1 MNVCTQWGN
10 EVLFF
15 SRTQGVGMRN
25 VIRMPG
31 QCMRQT
37 VRGNVPGLS
46 EHSPSLDNCFPYHNS
61 SAPPSVFLSAMAP
74 YSPHSC
80 VHMVPVIGKFG
91 YDPHTV
97 RQLRYKTELCRDFQ
111 WGQFCP
117 HGNKCWFAHGTHELR
132 RRPVIVPA
140 KKSSIASVILYKT
153 QQCKKWREDGACRR
167 SMM

>member
-1 MNVCTQWGN
+1 MCACNGEIKFFFFTYVGRRYAKRYTYAGIMHAQ
-10 EVLFF
+10 LFAEMCPA
-15 SRTQGVGMRN
+15 SPNIPHRW
-25 VIRMPG
+25 I
-31 QCMRQT
+31 T
-37 VRGNVPGLS
+37 VSPITIQVPL
-46 EHSPSLDNCFPYHNS
+46 P
-61 SAPPSVFLSAMAP
+61 VFFFLQMAP
-74 YSPHSC
+74 YSPHPC

-117 HGNKCWFAHGTHELR
+117 HGSKCWFAHGTHELR